1 LLRAAG
7 NISLGASVLA
17 RAEAKTG
24 PASSRCRTSED
35 ARAYILTTSVL
46 TQVAVIIDALEKTK
60 PVETALTQSDQLKV
74 EPLLLE
80 VADVVNTT
88 LDLDTTLR
96 RVAEL
101 VRKVI
106 DYEIFAI
113 LLVNEKAQDL
123 RIRFQV
129 GYAREVAERV
139 KIKIGEGV
147 TGLAAKLGEA
157 ILVDDVSKHPE
168 YISAAPDVRSEL
180 AIPLIVKNKVIGVL
194 NLETHE
200 AGRFTDEHKRLLT
213 LIASRMAV
221 GIENARLHTR
231 TTKQARTLVLLN
243 EIARELTS
251 ILNVDELLK
260 RIAELLSRLIDY
272 QMFSILMVDA
282 AGEKLQHRFSL
293 RFQEN
298 IQLKHDVPLGDGLV
312 GYAAR
317 HRQAVLVP
325 DVSKDPRYILLNPET
340 RSELAVPL
348 IYKDKVIGVLDLE
361 HTKRGF
367 FTDDHQRTVTTLAAQ
382 VAIALENARLYE
394 EIARQEKRLER
405 DLSLA
410 RELQFRLLPHSL
422 PKLPHLE
429 VAAKFAPARAIGG
442 DLYDFVNYSLDQM
455 GMVIGDVSGKGAP
468 AAIYAALVSGILRSH
483 APIEPGPAEMLR
495 AVNFSLGE
503 RRIEG
508 QFVSLIYAVWDDRNR
523 SLKIANSGLPRPL
536 YCHDGKI
543 EVIEATGLPLGL
555 FDDAEYDEFT
565 FKAKP
570 GDMFV
575 FFSDGILDARNKA
588 GDMFGRH
595 RTEAIIAGCANVSA
609 DCVVKSL
616 FKAVTEHAA
625 GEEAFDDETVVAIRV
640 KGEPK
645 RK

>member
-1 LLRAAG
+1 MW
-7 NISLGASVLA
+7 A
-17 RAEAKTG
+17 RAPLSCAG
-24 PASSRCRTSED
+24 HQRVAA
-35 ARAYILTTSVL
+35 ARARTL
-46 TQVAVIIDALEKTK
+46 
-60 PVETALTQSDQLKV
+60 ALTSWLLSLNFPESEFVENSVAQSDQLKV

-101 VRKVI
+101 VRRVI

-113 LLVNEKAQDL
+113 LLLNEKAQEL

-147 TGLAAKLGEA
+147 TGLAAQRGEA
-157 ILVDDVSKHPE
+157 ILVDDVSKYPE
-168 YISAAPDVRSEL
+168 YISAAPNVRSEL
-180 AIPLIVKNKVIGVL
+180 AIPLIVKNRVIGVL

-200 AGRFTDEHKRLLT
+200 IGRFTEEHKRLLT
-213 LIASRMAV
+213 LIGSRMAV

-231 TTKQARTLVLLN
+231 TTRQARTLVLLN

-272 QMFSILMVDA
+272 QMFSILLLDT

-348 IYKDKVIGVLDLE
+348 IYKDNVIGVLDLE

-367 FTDDHQRTVTTLAAQ
+367 FTDDHKRTVTTLAAQ
-382 VAIALENARLYE
+382 VAIAIENARLYE

-405 DLSLA
+405 DLALA
-410 RELQFRLLPHSL
+410 RELQFRLLPQSL
-422 PKLPHLE
+422 PKLANLE

-442 DLYDFVNYSLDQM
+442 DLYDFVNYSLDHL

-508 QFVSLIYAVWDDRNR
+508 QFVSLIYAVWDDRSR
-523 SLKIANSGLPRPL
+523 AVRIANSGLPRPL
-536 YCHDGKI
+536 YVHDGKI

-555 FDDAEYDEFT
+555 FDDAEYDELT

-575 FFSDGILDARNKA
+575 FFSDGILDARNRA

-595 RTEAIIAGCANVSA
+595 RTEAIIAGCADISA

-625 GEEAFDDETVVAIRV
+625 GEEAFDDETVVAIKV

>member
-1 LLRAAG
+1 
-7 NISLGASVLA
+7 V
-17 RAEAKTG
+17 
-24 PASSRCRTSED
+24 D
-35 ARAYILTTSVL
+35 ARAYIVKNLATDWLLSLKLAETR
-46 TQVAVIIDALEKTK
+46 

-113 LLVNEKAQDL
+113 LLVNEKTQDL

-147 TGLAAKLGEA
+147 TGLAAQRREA
-157 ILVDDVSKHPE
+157 ILVDDVSKRTE

-200 AGRFTDEHKRLLT
+200 AGRFTEEHKRLLT
-213 LIASRMAV
+213 LIGSRMAV
-221 GIENARLHTR
+221 GIENARLFTR

-272 QMFSILMVDA
+272 KMFSILMVDP

-410 RELQFRLLPHSL
+410 RELQFRLLPHAL
-422 PKLPHLE
+422 PKLPNLE

-442 DLYDFVNYSLDQM
+442 DLYDFVSYSLDQM

-483 APIEPGPAEMLR
+483 SPIEPGPAEMLR

-503 RRIEG
+503 RRIDG

-575 FFSDGILDARNKA
+575 FFSDGIMDARNRA

-595 RTEAIIAGCANVSA
+595 RTEAIIAGCVNVSA

>member
-1 LLRAAG
+1 
-7 NISLGASVLA
+7 
-17 RAEAKTG
+17 
-24 PASSRCRTSED
+24 
-35 ARAYILTTSVL
+35 
-46 TQVAVIIDALEKTK
+46 VATD
-60 PVETALTQSDQLKV
+60 LTQSEQLKV

-88 LDLDTTLR
+88 LDLDTTLS

-106 DYEIFAI
+106 EYEIFAI

-129 GYAREVAERV
+129 GYAREIAERI

-147 TGLAAKLGEA
+147 TGIAAQRREA

-168 YISAAPDVRSEL
+168 YISGAPNVRAEL
-180 AIPLIVKNKVIGVL
+180 AIPLIVKNRVIGVL

-200 AGRFTDEHKRLLT
+200 AGRFNEEHKRLLT
-213 LIASRMAV
+213 LIGSRMAV

-231 TTKQARTLVLLN
+231 TTRQARTLVLLN

-272 QMFSILMVDA
+272 QMFSILLVDA

-325 DVSKDPRYILLNPET
+325 DVSKDPRYISLNPET

-367 FTDDHQRTVTTLAAQ
+367 FTEDHKRTVTTLAAQ
-382 VAIALENARLYE
+382 VAIAIENARLYE

-405 DLSLA
+405 DLALA
-410 RELQFRLLPHSL
+410 RELQFRLLPQSL
-422 PKLPHLE
+422 PKMPNLE
-429 VAAKFAPARAIGG
+429 VAAKFKPARAIGG
-442 DLYDFVNYSLDQM
+442 DLYDFVNYSLDHM

-536 YCHDGKI
+536 YVHDGKI

-575 FFSDGILDARNKA
+575 FFSDGIMDARNRT

-595 RTEAIIAGCANVSA
+595 RTEAVISSCAEISA

-616 FKAVTEHAA
+616 FKAAAEHSG
-625 GEEAFDDETVVAIRV
+625 GEEAFDDETVVAIKV
-640 KGEPK
+640 KGDTK